1 MHPAFLE
8 VIASERS
15 REIREAM
22 ANARR
27 RRPQREAPKPAV
39 GQRLALRLDRV
50 HDHEA
55 LLGLAELEGRP
66 LPEGPFVVGEVD
78 GAIVAAMPLLSGATL
93 ADPFR
98 PTAEI
103 IPLMALRVEQLSG
116 PHGRAHLTGRA
127 VRWIASR
134 G

>member
-1 MHPAFLE
+1 
-8 VIASERS
+8 
-15 REIREAM
+15 
-22 ANARR
+22 
-27 RRPQREAPKPAV
+27 
-39 GQRLALRLDRV
+39 
-50 HDHEA
+50 
-55 LLGLAELEGRP
+55 
-66 LPEGPFVVGEVD
+66 
-78 GAIVAAMPLLSGATL
+78 VAAMPLLSGATL